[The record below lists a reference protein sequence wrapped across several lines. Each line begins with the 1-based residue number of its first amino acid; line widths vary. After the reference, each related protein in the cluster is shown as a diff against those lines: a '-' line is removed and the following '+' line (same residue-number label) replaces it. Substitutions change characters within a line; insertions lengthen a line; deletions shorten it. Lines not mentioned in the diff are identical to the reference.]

1 MLSAVQVVIDRAQK
15 EEEKRVQN
23 LQQEWRLESEEK
35 LRVAVADA
43 VQQKEVRRNLWLVL
57 KVEL

>member
-1 MLSAVQVVIDRAQK
+1 MLSAVKVAIDRAQK
-15 EEEKRVQN
+15 EEEKRVQT

>member
-1 MLSAVQVVIDRAQK
+1 MVIDRAQK